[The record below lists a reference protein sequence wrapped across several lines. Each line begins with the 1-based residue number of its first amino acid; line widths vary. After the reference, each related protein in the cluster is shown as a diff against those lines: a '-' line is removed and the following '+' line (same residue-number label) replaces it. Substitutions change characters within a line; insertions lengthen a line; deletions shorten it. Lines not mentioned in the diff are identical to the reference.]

1 MRKLMHILTVAF
13 VLLTVVFYAVYF
25 FTESIAAYSVFVTFF
40 TFSYHFLMRL
50 TVGFFTGFIPD
61 KLLNPENK
69 WFSPKKSEKKI
80 YKVLKVKKWKGSV
93 PAYYP
98 DAFDVE
104 KHSLKEISV
113 TMCGAELTH
122 EIIVL
127 FSFVPVLFSLKFGVP
142 VVFIITSVLAAMTDS
157 VFIIVQRYNRPRIL
171 RLIKSNSAKAE

>member
-25 FTESIAAYSVFVTFF
+25 FTESVAAYSVFVTFL

-80 YKVLKVKKWKGSV
+80 YKILKVKKWKGSV
-93 PAYYP
+93 PAYYH
-98 DAFDVE
+98 DAFNVE

-113 TMCGAELTH
+113 SMCVAELTH
-122 EIIVL
+122 EIIVV
-127 FSFVPVLFSLKFGVP
+127 FSFVPILFSLKFGEP
-142 VVFIITSVLAAMTDS
+142 AVFIITSFVAAGVDMIF
-157 VFIIVQRYNRPRIL
+157 VVVQRYNRPRIL
-171 RLIKSNSAKAE
+171 RLIELKRNKI